1 MAKTATKLLRRLM
14 TKADLSNQVSINA
27 LVTARTLWA
36 DYTDTDNDK
45 RYWAAVKIVLAQLDI
60 IVSQVCGADNFGI
73 PSCRINPVMRADLAA
88 LVTMLR
94 HSLATGTILEPKPM
108 PMPEPA
114 NDDDADD
121 KEAA

>member
-1 MAKTATKLLRRLM
+1 MAKTATQLLRRLM

-45 RYWAAVKIVLAQLDI
+45 RDWAAVKIVLAQLDI
-60 IVSQVCGADNFGI
+60 IVRQVCGADNFGI

-94 HSLATGTILEPKPM
+94 HSLATGTILEPKPVPM

-114 NDDDADD
+114 NDDDDL
-121 KEAA
+121 EAA

>member
-1 MAKTATKLLRRLM
+1 MAKTATQLLRRLM
-14 TKADLSNQVSINA
+14 TKADLSNQVSA
-27 LVTARTLWA
+27 LALLTARQTWS
-36 DYTDTDNDK
+36 DYVDTPDNHRNWTDVQT
-45 RYWAAVKIVLAQLDI
+45 VLTELSI
-60 IVSQVCGADNFGI
+60 IVKQICAGD
-73 PSCRINPVMRADLAA
+73 CRINPETRKDLAD

>member
-1 MAKTATKLLRRLM
+1 MAKTPTQLLRRLM

-45 RYWAAVKIVLAQLDI
+45 RNWADVKTVLAQLDI
-60 IVSQVCGADNFGI
+60 IVRQVCGTDNFGI
-73 PSCRINPVMRADLAA
+73 PSCRINPIMRADLAD

-94 HSLATGTILEPKPM
+94 HSLATGEILEPKPA

-114 NDDDADD
+114 NDDDDG